1 MENILSVDLSSET
14 SPVVQEV
21 RGREYIEYGTE
32 HWRNLYP
39 QFLIDLYYNSST
51 HAAIINTTAEMIAG
65 EDIIVDENENLE
77 QFVKLKKFFA
87 EANGKE
93 TLHEV
98 IKKISFDFKLQG
110 SFALHIIWNKAK
122 TEVAEIHH
130 VPVERV
136 RAARP
141 NAMGKIDCYYISADW
156 SNTRVNKPVKIAA
169 FNTKDRTNPSQLLYT
184 GLYSPNMDIYHTP
197 DYLAANNWALVDQ
210 RVAEFHLNNISNGFS
225 GSYMISFANGVP
237 TQEERFQIER
247 SLAEKFTG
255 ASNSGKF
262 VLTFSDDKT
271 RTPEITP
278 ITVSNADKQY
288 LALQELLVQNILTG
302 HRVTSPM
309 LMGIKNDTGLGSN
322 VDELNAAFEVY
333 LNTVVIP
340 FQKHIVKTLSKIFEV
355 NGINI
360 PFSFVQAKPITTKF
374 TVEDLKSVLTED
386 EIREEFGLKPLN
398 DEELTAEDEDRY
410 SLKKVGSMITDG
422 IELPLFDSIEEAE
435 AEAERL
441 GCSGHHIHT
450 QDGNEYY
457 MPCENHEQITS
468 LKKCDCDKEKEDC
481 DKKCYE
487 DVDMIT
493 PNPCQSGYEPIGH
506 KIKDGRKVPNCVPI
520 QAKTELDAFLETV
533 EDIPEGWE
541 LIDEEVVDGEHAD
554 FDFEAELNQIA
565 AEKIQLSTGRA
576 IPDAK
581 SDQDGIS
588 KKTYDYYRVRY
599 VYAEDEFLTRK
610 SGKKRDFCQQM
621 MAAKKLYRKEDIDRM
636 FKLNRDFS
644 PKGTGKAGYDKFLFK
659 GGVSCHHFWLRQIY
673 RTELGISVSTKIKDA
688 DLVGYT
694 KARSEG
700 FTAKRNDRRVAIP
713 PKRMRNQGRLNK

>member
-39 QFLIDLYYNSST
+39 NFLIDLYYNSST

-110 SFALHIIWNKAK
+110 AFALHIIWNKAK
-122 TEVAEIHH
+122 TEIAEIHH
-130 VPVERV
+130 VPVERI

-225 GSYMISFANGVP
+225 GSYVISFANGIP
-237 TQEERFQIER
+237 SQEERFQIER

-340 FQKHIVKTLSKIFEV
+340 FQKHIIKTLSKIFEV

-360 PFSFVQAKPITTKF
+360 PFSFVQAKPITSKF
-374 TVEDLKSVLTED
+374 TIEDMKEVMTED
-386 EIREEFGLKPLN
+386 EIREELGLKPLN
-398 DEELTAEDEDRY
+398 DEELTADEEDNYNLE
-410 SLKKVGSMITDG
+410 KVGSIVSDG
-422 IELPLFDSIEEAE
+422 KELPLFDSIEEAE

-457 MPCENHEQITS
+457 MPCENHDQLID
-468 LKKCDCDKEKEDC
+468 LKECDCGKNKDKCDKS
-481 DKKCYE
+481 CY
-487 DVDMIT
+487 D
-493 PNPCQSGYEPIGH
+493 
-506 KIKDGRKVPNCVPI
+506 
-520 QAKTELDAFLETV
+520 KTELDKAIEEYG
-533 EDIPEGWE
+533 EDMPEGWE
-541 LIDEEVVDGEHAD
+541 IFHEQEVNEEFED
-554 FDFEAELNQIA
+554 FNFEEELN
-565 AEKIQLSTGRA
+565 LSYYEFATTGSAYPNR
-576 IPDAK
+576 K
-581 SDQDGIS
+581 SSQDQKS
-588 KKTYDYYRVRY
+588 KQDKYKDDIYRVRY
-599 VYAEDEFLTRK
+599 RYAGKASGEREFCRK
-610 SGKKRDFCQQM
+610 MTKANKV
-621 MAAKKLYRKEDIDRM
+621 YRKEDIIAM
-636 FKLNRDFS
+636 GNRAVN
-644 PKGTGKAGYDKFLFK
+644 PGWGK
-659 GGVSCHHFWLRQIY
+659 GGADTYSIWKYKGGGNCFHKWFRIILVQTGSRPKNSDKIITS
-673 RTELGISVSTKIKDA
+673 TE
-688 DLVGYT
+688 
-694 KARSEG
+694 ARSRGVKLPRNAKEVSVAPRDLPNNG
-700 FTAKRNDRRVAIP
+700 FVKKR
-713 PKRMRNQGRLNK
+713 

>member
-32 HWRNLYP
+32 HWKNLYP
-39 QFLIDLYYNSST
+39 QFLIDLYYSSST

-65 EDIIVDENENLE
+65 EDIVVDENENLE

-110 SFALHIIWNKAK
+110 AFALHIIWNRAK
-122 TEVAEIHH
+122 TEIAEIHH

-136 RAARP
+136 RAAKP
-141 NAMGKIDCYYISADW
+141 NAMGKVDCYYVCADW
-156 SNTRVNKPVKIAA
+156 SNTRTNKPMKLAA

-340 FQKHIVKTLSKIFEV
+340 FQKHILKTLAKIFEV

-360 PFSFVQAKPITTKF
+360 PFSFVQAKPITSKF
-374 TVEDLKSVLTED
+374 TIEDMKEVMTED
-386 EIREEFGLKPLN
+386 EIREELGLKPLS
-398 DEELTAEDEDRY
+398 DEELTAEDEDNY
-410 SLKKVGSMITDG
+410 NLEKDCDCGKNID
-422 IELPLFDSIEEAE
+422 
-435 AEAERL
+435 
-441 GCSGHHIHT
+441 
-450 QDGNEYY
+450 
-457 MPCENHEQITS
+457 
-468 LKKCDCDKEKEDC
+468 KCDKS
-481 DKKCYE
+481 CYE
-487 DVDMIT
+487 
-493 PNPCQSGYEPIGH
+493 
-506 KIKDGRKVPNCVPI
+506 
-520 QAKTELDAFLETV
+520 KTELDAFLETV

-554 FDFEAELNQIA
+554 FDFEEELNQIA

-610 SGKKRDFCQQM
+610 SGKKREFCQKM

-644 PKGTGKAGYDKFLFK
+644 PKGTGKGGYDKFLYK
-659 GGVSCHHFWLRQIY
+659 GGNSCHHFWLRQIY

>member
-32 HWRNLYP
+32 HWKNLYP
-39 QFLIDLYYNSST
+39 QFLIDLYYNSSS
-51 HAAIINTTAEMIAG
+51 HAAVINTTAEMIAG

-110 SFALHIIWNKAK
+110 AFALHIIWNKAK
-122 TEVAEIHH
+122 TEIAEIHH

-141 NAMGKIDCYYISADW
+141 NAMGKVDCYYVCADW
-156 SNTRVNKPVKIAA
+156 SNTRTNKPMKIAA

-322 VDELNAAFEVY
+322 VDEMNAAFEIY
-333 LNTVVIP
+333 LNTVVVP
-340 FQKHIVKTLSKIFEV
+340 YQKHIIKTLSKIFEI

-374 TVEDLKSVLTED
+374 TIEDMKAVMTQD
-386 EIREEFGLKPLN
+386 EIREELGLKPL
-398 DEELTAEDEDRY
+398 AEDEVVEEDENVNLEMDCNC
-410 SLKKVGSMITDG
+410 SKKLDSCTD
-422 IELPLFDSIEEAE
+422 
-435 AEAERL
+435 
-441 GCSGHHIHT
+441 
-450 QDGNEYY
+450 
-457 MPCENHEQITS
+457 
-468 LKKCDCDKEKEDC
+468 DCYK
-481 DKKCYE
+481 
-487 DVDMIT
+487 
-493 PNPCQSGYEPIGH
+493 
-506 KIKDGRKVPNCVPI
+506 
-520 QAKTELDAFLETV
+520 KTELDKAIEELG
-533 EDIPEGWE
+533 EDIPEDWE
-541 LIDEEVVDGEHAD
+541 LYSEEEVDEELED
-554 FDFEAELNQIA
+554 FDFEKELNATYYEFATTGSAYPNRKSGQDQRSKQ
-565 AEKIQLSTGRA
+565 EKYENDI
-576 IPDAK
+576 
-581 SDQDGIS
+581 
-588 KKTYDYYRVRY
+588 YRVRY
-599 VYAEDEFLTRK
+599 KYAGKASGEREFCRK
-610 SGKKRDFCQQM
+610 MIKAGKI
-621 MAAKKLYRKEDIDRM
+621 YRKEDIIAM
-636 FKLNRDFS
+636 GNRAVN
-644 PKGTGKAGYDKFLFK
+644 PGWGK
-659 GGVSCHHFWLRQIY
+659 GGADTYSIWKYKGGANCYHKWFRVIFVQKGSRPKNSDTIISS
-673 RTELGISVSTKIKDA
+673 TE
-688 DLVGYT
+688 
-694 KARSEG
+694 ARSRGVKLPRNAKEVSVAPIDLPNNG
-700 FTAKRNDRRVAIP
+700 FVKKR
-713 PKRMRNQGRLNK
+713 

>member
-32 HWRNLYP
+32 HWKNLYP

-110 SFALHIIWNKAK
+110 AFALHIIWNRAK
-122 TEVAEIHH
+122 TEIAEIHH

-136 RAARP
+136 RAAKP
-141 NAMGKIDCYYISADW
+141 NAMGKVDCYYVCADW
-156 SNTRVNKPVKIAA
+156 SNTRTNKPMKLAA

-322 VDELNAAFEVY
+322 VDEMNAAFEIY

-340 FQKHIVKTLSKIFEV
+340 FQKHIVKTLAKIFEV

-360 PFSFVQAKPITTKF
+360 PFSFVQAKPITSKF
-374 TVEDLKSVLTED
+374 TIEDMKEVMTED
-386 EIREEFGLKPLN
+386 EIREELGLKPLN
-398 DEELTAEDEDRY
+398 DEELTAEDEDNY
-410 SLKKVGSMITDG
+410 NLEKVGSIVSDG
-422 IELPLFDSIEEAE
+422 KELPLFDSIEEAE
-435 AEAERL
+435 AEAEKL

-450 QDGNEYY
+450 QDGKEYF
-457 MPCENHEQITS
+457 MPCANHDQLIN
-468 LKKCDCDKEKEDC
+468 LKDCDCGKNKDKCDKS
-481 DKKCYE
+481 CYE
-487 DVDMIT
+487 
-493 PNPCQSGYEPIGH
+493 
-506 KIKDGRKVPNCVPI
+506 
-520 QAKTELDAFLETV
+520 KTELDAFLETV

-554 FDFEAELNQIA
+554 FDFEEELNQIA
-565 AEKIQLSTGRA
+565 SEKVELATTGVAR
-576 IPDAK
+576 PDSK
-581 SDQDGIS
+581 SEQDGIS

-599 VYAEDEFLTRK
+599 IYAQDNFLTRK
-610 SGKKRDFCQQM
+610 SGKKRDFCEKM
-621 MAAKKLYRKEDIDRM
+621 MAAKKLYRKEDIARM
-636 FKLNRDFS
+636 STKRVN
-644 PKGTGKAGYDKFLFK
+644 PGWGK
-659 GGVSCHHFWLRQIY
+659 GGADTYDIFLYKGGGNCHHFWLRQIY

-700 FTAKRNDRRVAIP
+700 FTAKRNDKRVAIA
-713 PKRMRNQGRLNK
+713 PKRMKNNGFVKKR

>member
-32 HWRNLYP
+32 HWKNLYP
-39 QFLIDLYYNSST
+39 QFLIDLYYNSSS
-51 HAAIINTTAEMIAG
+51 HAAIINTTSEMIAG
-65 EDIIVDENENLE
+65 EDIIVDESENLE

-98 IKKISFDFKLQG
+98 IKKIAFDFKLQG
-110 SFALHIIWNKAK
+110 AFALHIIWNKAK
-122 TEVAEIHH
+122 TEIAEIHH
-130 VPVERV
+130 VPVERI

-141 NAMGKIDCYYISADW
+141 NAMGKVDCYYVCADW
-156 SNTRVNKPVKIAA
+156 SNTRVNKPMKIAA

-322 VDELNAAFEVY
+322 VDEMNAAFEIY
-333 LNTVVIP
+333 LNTVVVP
-340 FQKHIVKTLSKIFEV
+340 YQKHIIKTLSKIFEI

-374 TVEDLKSVLTED
+374 TIEDMKAVMTQD
-386 EIREEFGLKPLN
+386 EIREELGLKPLA
-398 DEELTAEDEDRY
+398 EGEVVEEDENVN
-410 SLKKVGSMITDG
+410 LAKVGTMITDG
-422 IELPLFDSIEEAE
+422 KELPLFDSVEEAE
-435 AEAERL
+435 EEAERL
-441 GCSGHHIHT
+441 GCIGHHIHT
-450 QDGNEYY
+450 QDGKEYF
-457 MPCENHEQITS
+457 MPCADHNELIN
-468 LKKCDCDKEKEDC
+468 LKDCDCSKNLDTC
-481 DKKCYE
+481 DNSCY
-487 DVDMIT
+487 
-493 PNPCQSGYEPIGH
+493 
-506 KIKDGRKVPNCVPI
+506 K
-520 QAKTELDAFLETV
+520 KTELDKAIEELG
-533 EDIPEGWE
+533 EDIPEDWE
-541 LIDEEVVDGEHAD
+541 LYSEEEVDEELED
-554 FDFEAELNQIA
+554 FDFEKELNATYYEFATTGSAYPNRKSGQDQRSKQ
-565 AEKIQLSTGRA
+565 EKYENDI
-576 IPDAK
+576 
-581 SDQDGIS
+581 
-588 KKTYDYYRVRY
+588 YRVRY
-599 VYAEDEFLTRK
+599 RYAGKASGEREFCRK
-610 SGKKRDFCQQM
+610 MIKAGKI
-621 MAAKKLYRKEDIDRM
+621 YRKEDIIAM
-636 FKLNRDFS
+636 GNRAVN
-644 PKGTGKAGYDKFLFK
+644 PGWGK
-659 GGVSCHHFWLRQIY
+659 GGADTYSIWKYKGGANCYHKWFRVIFVQKGSRPKNSDTIISS
-673 RTELGISVSTKIKDA
+673 TE
-688 DLVGYT
+688 
-694 KARSEG
+694 ARSRGVKLPRNAKEVSVAPIDLPNNG
-700 FTAKRNDRRVAIP
+700 FVKKR
-713 PKRMRNQGRLNK
+713 